1 MALSSFDP
9 LLAHNPDLLRQL
21 VEQALGRLGRSLHRP
36 TPPASL
42 TLGQPLASGHVVVPL
57 QYEFCATCGLDLL
70 SNPGALVT
78 RLTTESV
85 TVQCDCGAPA
95 HDLPAWMWR

>member
-1 MALSSFDP
+1 
-9 LLAHNPDLLRQL
+9 
-21 VEQALGRLGRSLHRP
+21 
-36 TPPASL
+36 
-42 TLGQPLASGHVVVPL
+42 VVVPL